1 MLRPY
6 RDRVVR
12 KLGQRHCPPT
22 RTRQRGHLPRKDRPA
37 DARDAQLERAADAV
51 IAEDRR
57 VRRQWGQS
65 HPNTA
70 HVTAAKM
77 SPSNVAFSDIVT
89 DRRYQ
94 IVICQSASV

>member
-6 RDRVVR
+6 LHRAAR
-12 KLGQRHCPPT
+12 KLVQRQCPPT
-22 RTRQRGHLPRKDRPA
+22 RTRQGGHLPCKDQPA

-51 IAEDRR
+51 ITEDSR

-77 SPSNVAFSDIVT
+77 SPSNVALSDIVT